1 MLRPESFLWREEPL
15 SSALGGER
23 RGGSSK
29 ELKMETESDGANR
42 KRRVDLCAVCQAEMH
57 SLDWIGRRQKM
68 NRFLPIRP
76 FALG

>member
-1 MLRPESFLWREEPL
+1 MIPSVSLVPGTL

-23 RGGSSK
+23 RQQQQES
-29 ELKMETESDGANR
+29 KMETESDGANR

-76 FALG
+76 PSDDAA